1 MAQIKCALPLALVLL
16 LLFSESLPSSA
27 HESSLNPRSGV
38 VGEKM
43 QEGRTRPANDDRS
56 LFHKNRELFGV
67 IAGAIDAAKAARAAK
82 AAAKAGITAA
92 KVAASPSQI
101 LSLRLGYFLFLCLYF
116 FL

>member
-1 MAQIKCALPLALVLL
+1 
-16 LLFSESLPSSA
+16 
-27 HESSLNPRSGV
+27 
-38 VGEKM
+38 M

-92 KVAASPSQI
+92 KVAASPSQDESITAISRTFIRI
-101 LSLRLGYFLFLCLYF
+101 LRPSQFISLQSN
-116 FL
+116 